1 MASWFRGLKTWQ
13 KWAAGFVVV
22 GIVGSIFSGGVERQ
36 VYALF
41 GFLGILLLLAGLLPI
56 RVLPGFLRGRP
67 RKERRAMWVSGLIIV
82 LIAGAFTPSD
92 DESQQE
98 VASNESRAATTATTS
113 ESRAATTT
121 EAPLATLGDAAPAD
135 ATTIPLIESTTS
147 TNASP
152 TAPTAT
158 AAATTSTTGA
168 TSTTAAVTT
177 TVAPTTTSTTTT
189 TTTTA
194 APITTTTTTTA
205 APTTTT
211 TTTTAA
217 PTTTTTTTTAAPTTT
232 TTTTTATTTIPP
244 NPGDSKNCSDFSTH
258 NQAQV
263 WFNTYF
269 PYYGDV
275 ARLDG
280 NDDGVAC
287 ESLL

>member
-1 MASWFRGLKTWQ
+1 M
-13 KWAAGFVVV
+13 
-22 GIVGSIFSGGVERQ
+22 
-36 VYALF
+36 YALF

-121 EAPLATLGDAAPAD
+121 EAPLATLDDAAPAD
-135 ATTIPLIESTTS
+135 ATTIPSIESTTS

-194 APITTTTTTTA
+194 APTTTTTSGTSYTENDIEYKLAVVDKGGFVPLDDPVIKRYEQALDALEPKCTESRTLIADQSVRSVQLLADSGVVTNALEVLRA
-205 APTTTT
+205 ADDS
-211 TTTTAA
+211 
-217 PTTTTTTTTAAPTTT
+217 
-232 TTTTTATTTIPP
+232 IPP
-244 NPGDSKNCSDFSTH
+244 ELGETRCSEIFAVLIVLM
-258 NQAQV
+258 Q
-263 WFNTYF
+263 
-269 PYYGDV
+269 G
-275 ARLDG
+275 
-280 NDDGVAC
+280 
-287 ESLL
+287 